1 MSEID
6 SAILKS
12 LETKLTNLVTCVLN
26 KASNDPEFARQLEE
40 ILLSDSLQKT
50 LREGKK
56 KAKKHDFH
64 PVAFLHEHG
73 EEKLRMELE
82 GKTDAEL
89 RVVLRSEGIRKGKEL
104 KSIERK
110 EMIEEIMVDSSRKL
124 KQGSSFL
131 S

>member
-6 SAILKS
+6 LTILKA
-12 LETKLTNLVTCVLN
+12 LETKLTNIVSCVLN

-56 KAKKHDFH
+56 KTKKHEFH
-64 PVAFLHEHG
+64 PVTFLHEYG
-73 EEKLRMELE
+73 EEKLRTELE

-89 RVVLRSEGIRKGKEL
+89 RLVLRSEGIRKGKEL

-110 EMIEEIMVDSSRKL
+110 EMIEEIMSDSGRKL